1 MQELILFYNYSLL
14 LFFFNLFIRYK
25 KLQVNIEFLNISQS
39 ISKIILYSYS
49 LYYNKDYYSVIIYNI
64 FDYSINN
71 LIFIYDKNYELLIHH
86 CITSICLLNCQSN
99 NLNKD
104 AIELLLLFTYS
115 SPILSVAKICK
126 NNNYIKLSNYL
137 FALFGFVFFYY
148 RIILFL
154 IFIYSIYF
162 KYYLNYIYL
171 NKYNYNTISSHI
183 YYINDNYILGFT
195 TIFIYL
201 LQLYWMFKIIKI
213 IKK

>member
-1 MQELILFYNYSLL
+1 MQELILFYNYTFL
-14 LFFFNLFIRYK
+14 LFFFNLFIRFINIK
-25 KLQVNIEFLNISQS
+25 INIEFINIIQALL
-39 ISKIILYSYS
+39 KIILFSYT
-49 LYYNKDYYSVIIYNI
+49 LNYNKDTNAVINYNIVDYSVNNIIY
-64 FDYSINN
+64 
-71 LIFIYDKNYELLIHH
+71 IYDKNYELLIHH

-126 NNNYIKLSNYL
+126 NNNYIQLSNYL
-137 FALFGFVFFYY
+137 FGLFAFIFFYF
-148 RIILFL
+148 RILLFS
-154 IFIYSIYF
+154 IFIYSNYF
-162 KYYLNYIYL
+162 KNYLIFIYL
-171 NKYNYNTISSHI
+171 NKYNYNTIYSHI

-195 TIFIYL
+195 ILFIYL

>member
-14 LFFFNLFIRYK
+14 LFFFNLFIRFINIK
-25 KLQVNIEFLNISQS
+25 INIEFINIIQALL
-39 ISKIILYSYS
+39 KIILFSYT
-49 LYYNKDYYSVIIYNI
+49 LNYNKDTNAVINYNIVDYSVNNIIY
-64 FDYSINN
+64 
-71 LIFIYDKNYELLIHH
+71 IYDKNYELLIHH

-126 NNNYIKLSNYL
+126 NNNYIQLSNYL
-137 FALFGFVFFYY
+137 FGLFAFIFFYF
-148 RIILFL
+148 RILLFS
-154 IFIYSIYF
+154 IFIYFNYF
-162 KYYLNYIYL
+162 KNYLIFIYL

-195 TIFIYL
+195 ILLIYL

>member
-1 MQELILFYNYSLL
+1 MQELILFYNYTFL
-14 LFFFNLFIRYK
+14 LFFFNLFIRFINIK
-25 KLQVNIEFLNISQS
+25 INIEFINIIQALL
-39 ISKIILYSYS
+39 KIILFSYT
-49 LYYNKDYYSVIIYNI
+49 LNYNKDTNAVINYNIVDYSVNNIIY
-64 FDYSINN
+64 
-71 LIFIYDKNYELLIHH
+71 IYDKNYELLIHH

-126 NNNYIKLSNYL
+126 NNNYIQLSNYL
-137 FALFGFVFFYY
+137 FGLFAFIFFYF
-148 RIILFL
+148 RILLFS
-154 IFIYSIYF
+154 IFIYFNYF
-162 KYYLNYIYL
+162 KNYLIFIYL

-195 TIFIYL
+195 ILLIYL

>member
-71 LIFIYDKNYELLIHH
+71 LIFIYDKNYDLLFHH
-86 CITSICLLNCQSN
+86 SITSICLLSCQFY

-126 NNNYIKLSNYL
+126 NNNYIQLSNYL
-137 FALFGFVFFYY
+137 FGLFAFIFFYY
-148 RIILFL
+148 RIILFS
-154 IFIYSIYF
+154 IFIYFNYF
-162 KYYLNYIYL
+162 KNYLIFIYL

-195 TIFIYL
+195 ILLIYL

>member
-1 MQELILFYNYSLL
+1 MQELILFYNYTFL
-14 LFFFNLFIRYK
+14 LFFFNLFIRFINIK
-25 KLQVNIEFLNISQS
+25 INIEFINIIQAL
-39 ISKIILYSYS
+39 SKIILFSYT
-49 LYYNKDYYSVIIYNI
+49 LNYNKDINAVINYNIVDYSVNNIIY
-64 FDYSINN
+64 
-71 LIFIYDKNYELLIHH
+71 IYDKNYELLIHH

-126 NNNYIKLSNYL
+126 NNNYIQLSNYL
-137 FALFGFVFFYY
+137 FGLFAFIFFYF
-148 RIILFL
+148 RILLFS
-154 IFIYSIYF
+154 IFIYSTYF
-162 KYYLNYIYL
+162 KNYLIFIYL

-195 TIFIYL
+195 TLFIYL